1 MADFTF
7 EEKVIKNS
15 KTKVDK
21 ILQKVNGLKIE
32 EMEELQKKL
41 AKKIEIRKRIFKQ
54 MILDLRI
61 GERINNKEI
70 S

>member
-41 AKKIEIRKRIFKQ
+41 AKKIEIRKRIFK
-54 MILDLRI
+54 
-61 GERINNKEI
+61 
-70 S
+70 